1 MSKLIVIEG
10 IDGSGKGTQSKLLQT
25 RLVKENYDLYNLSFP
40 QYSDDCSFFVRQY
53 LSGTYGKNADEVSPQ
68 QASLCYAMDRFHAFR
83 GNEDVKKALADPNKI
98 LLANRYTTSNILY
111 QSTKASNKDEI
122 YKLIDWICE
131 LEYGILQIPEPDI
144 VIMPFVE
151 IEKNIAMMQQ
161 RDVAKNAKQNNMS
174 TDIHELDL
182 DYLRRVHA
190 ASEIIAARMGFDII
204 NCMDENGNIKTPEA
218 IHEEVYQ
225 KVDAKVLR
233 YVNKK
238 AN

>member
-204 NCMDENGNIKTPEA
+204 NCMDENGNIKTPET

-225 KVDAKVLR
+225 KVNAKVLR